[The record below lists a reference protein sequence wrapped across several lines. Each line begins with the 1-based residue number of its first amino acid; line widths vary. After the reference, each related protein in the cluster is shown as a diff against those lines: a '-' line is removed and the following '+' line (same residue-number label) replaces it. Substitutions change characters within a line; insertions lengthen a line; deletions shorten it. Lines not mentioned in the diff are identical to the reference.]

1 MLCVFFIF
9 TLGINEL
16 LVMQYVYYI
25 FNFRLLMVE
34 AVYNFR
40 NYCMLGHP
48 NNKIT
53 SLVKSS

>member
-34 AVYNFR
+34 DII
-40 NYCMLGHP
+40 G
-48 NNKIT
+48 
-53 SLVKSS
+53 